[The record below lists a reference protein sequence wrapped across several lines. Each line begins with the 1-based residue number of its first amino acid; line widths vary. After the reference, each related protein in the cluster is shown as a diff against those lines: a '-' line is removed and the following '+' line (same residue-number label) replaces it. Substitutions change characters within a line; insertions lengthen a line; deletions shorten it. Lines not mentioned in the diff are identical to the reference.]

1 MDTRI
6 YNIDSKFR
14 NTTTFPNAGDYV
26 FNNMDQTV
34 GTNYII
40 EPFNEKNVI
49 ELRIA
54 SIEIPNTIYYIQASR
69 GNNTIGS
76 YTVPDGSYTRQELIT
91 LLNTNIPGVVF
102 TYTSS
107 TGKVTIAT
115 NGSTTLTIPA
125 NSVTGSNY
133 DSLGELLGFTVP
145 QTIAIST
152 TAIGVNSMMNPSED
166 YFFIRINDFGNIIN
180 RNRRYVAKVIPDYNG
195 RFDDINQETTYRL
208 VTNIIKF
215 DQPVDIPNL
224 RITLEDSYGQI
235 INMNGSNYS
244 FSLELT
250 LVTNSILKNYDEIR
264 FYNEKVMNRILTS
277 KMLAYYEKQVDK
289 KVNDTLT
296 STYTSNIVNLNNM
309 QEYNPFGSRNNYPT
323 MYSYF
328 GDIDNKRS

>member
-14 NTTTFPNAGDYV
+14 NITTFPNAGDYV
-26 FNNMDQTV
+26 YNNMDQTV

-49 ELRIA
+49 ELKIA
-54 SIEIPNTIYYIQASR
+54 SIEMPNTVYYIQAAR
-69 GNNTIGS
+69 GNNVIGG

-91 LLNTNIPGVVF
+91 LLNANITGVVF
-102 TYTSS
+102 TYTSA
-107 TGKVTIAT
+107 TGKVTITT
-115 NGSTTLTIPA
+115 NGSTTLNIPA
-125 NSVTGSNY
+125 NTVTGSNY
-133 DSLGELLGFTVP
+133 GSLGELLGFTVP

-152 TAIGVNSMMNPSED
+152 TTIGINSMLNPSED
-166 YFFIRINDFGNIIN
+166 YFFIRINDFGNIIH

-195 RFDDINQETTYRL
+195 RFDDLNQETTYRL

-215 DQPVDIPNL
+215 DQPVDIPSL

-244 FSLELT
+244 LSLELT
-250 LVTNSILKNYDEIR
+250 IVTNSILKNYDEIR

-296 STYTSNIVNLNNM
+296 STYNSNLVNLNNM
-309 QEYNPFGSRNNYPT
+309 QEYNPFGSRNNYSP

-328 GDIDNKRS
+328 GDVDNKRS

>member
-14 NTTTFPNAGDYV
+14 NTTTFSNAGDYV
-26 FNNMDQTV
+26 YNNMDQTV
-34 GTNYII
+34 GTNYVI

-49 ELRIA
+49 ELKIS
-54 SIEIPNTIYYIQASR
+54 SIEIPNTVYFIQAAR
-69 GNNTIGS
+69 GNNVIGS
-76 YTVPDGSYTRQELIT
+76 YTVPNGSYTRQELIT
-91 LLNTNIPGVVF
+91 LLNANIYGVVF
-102 TYTSS
+102 TYTSA
-107 TGKVTIAT
+107 TGKVTIT
-115 NGSTTLTIPA
+115 TDVSTTLTIPT
-125 NSVTGSNY
+125 NSVSDSNY
-133 DSLGELLGFTVP
+133 ESLGELLGFTAP

-152 TAIGVNSMMNPSED
+152 TVIGVNSMMNPSED
-166 YFFIRINDFGNIIN
+166 YFFIRINDFGNILH
-180 RNRRYVAKVIPDYNG
+180 RNRRYVAKIIPDNTG
-195 RFDDINQETTYRL
+195 RFDDINQETIYRL

-215 DQPVDIPNL
+215 DQPLDIPNL

-250 LVTNSILKNYDEIR
+250 IVTNSILKNYDEIR

-296 STYTSNIVNLNNM
+296 STYNSNLVNLNNM
-309 QEYNPFGSRNNYPT
+309 QEYNPFGSRNNYSP

-328 GDIDNKRS
+328 GDVDNKRS